1 MVNWKQN
8 KWKSLDCHVSRAPV
22 PERLAVCLEILFR
35 VLKKTAVQR
44 TSAFFVII
52 RSSLFLKEQILFKAT
67 QFYEKCIKIVWKPMK
82 HNKNADTLLFLLSF
96 TKWQR
101 EKKYWKNILCECRR
115 SKRGR
120 NSGFWHY
127 FTTVSTESK
136 KLNFQ

>member
-1 MVNWKQN
+1 MF
-8 KWKSLDCHVSRAPV
+8 
-22 PERLAVCLEILFR
+22 PERQYQNGLPFA
-35 VLKKTAVQR
+35 LKFCSEFKKKLLYKR

-96 TKWQR
+96 IKWQR